1 MRRPMPSYTG
11 SSQLRKMAS
20 KKGKEKAAKR
30 GFYSPALDETS
41 CLMLEEAAGLQG
53 LDEEIAVLRLKLLD
67 LLRDE
72 PEKCELAVKVA
83 TAIASLVKT
92 RYSISKEQKK
102 SLREAITKVLTDLAV
117 PLGVKALLK

>member
-1 MRRPMPSYTG
+1 
-11 SSQLRKMAS
+11 MAS
-20 KKGKEKAAKR
+20 KKEKGKTVKR
-30 GFYSPALDETS
+30 GFYGHVLAETS
-41 CLMLEEAAGLQG
+41 RLELAEAAGLQG
-53 LDEEIAVLRLKLLD
+53 LDEEIAVLRLYLLD

-83 TAIASLVKT
+83 TAIANLVKI

-102 SLREAITKVLTDLAV
+102 SLREAITKVLTELAV